1 MVTPYDPDAW
11 DSMLARFNLTIGFP
25 TLSTSMRRG
34 FSVGN
39 PPPFLSSF
47 TPQNHPSALA
57 NPGVIDNYI
66 LDELSSSRISGPYS
80 THVVEHIL
88 GHFYSCPLGLV
99 PKSGESGKWRIIRD
113 LSKKD
118 THGISVNDRLDPDD
132 FPTEWGSARVMEQ
145 MVSGLQAFLSFSA
158 RWAVRCTFISCPLG
172 RALHVLFVPAGLRA
186 AHVSVMPAGLRAA
199 PFSWPAG
206 LRAAHVSVM
215 PAGLRAAPFS
225 LPAGP
230 RAALFVRRNAPHWLH
245 DTYAYRSG
253 PMLQVAEAPEG
264 AQGASSDVAKAY
276 RTIPI
281 LPEHKRL
288 IVFRHR
294 DGFYIDHTLPFGLST
309 AAGMHGH
316 VADATVALLRANGMP
331 TIKWVDDKSHR
342 RDPTSRNSDGT
353 FNYAFDLDDIH
364 QFLAPLRIPWQL
376 DKCEQFS
383 DTTRFVGFEWDYRRK
398 RVTLPESKRQKHLA
412 KVLDFLSHR
421 QVSLGQVESLAGSL
435 LHISFVARA
444 GRSYLPALHA
454 FATQFVNPHAVR
466 YPPPRVTNDVR
477 WWQATLELPDISRSI
492 LAPGPALDPGIWVD
506 ASEEFGIGIVIGDCY
521 DAWQT
526 RLGWKKDGRDI
537 GWLETLA
544 LEFALRAAAEHGL
557 QDAML
562 VIRGDNTGAR
572 GALLKGRGR
581 NVHTNYA
588 IRRIE
593 LVQQLHNLEVC
604 PVWVESA
611 ANLADGVSR
620 GVFPLHLSRYCCSF
634 AMPLE
639 LEEFLEHV

>member
-11 DSMLARFNLTIGFP
+11 DSMLARFNLTIRFP

-39 PPPFLSSF
+39 PAPFLTSF

-57 NPGVIDNYI
+57 NPGVIDSYI
-66 LDELSSSRISGPYS
+66 LDELSSGRISGP
-80 THVVEHIL
+80 
-88 GHFYSCPLGLV
+88 
-99 PKSGESGKWRIIRD
+99 
-113 LSKKD
+113 
-118 THGISVNDRLDPDD
+118 
-132 FPTEWGSARVMEQ
+132 
-145 MVSGLQAFLSFSA
+145 FS
-158 RWAVRCTFISCPLG
+158 
-172 RALHVLFVPAGLRA
+172 
-186 AHVSVMPAGLRAA
+186 
-199 PFSWPAG
+199 
-206 LRAAHVSVM
+206 
-215 PAGLRAAPFS
+215 
-225 LPAGP
+225 
-230 RAALFVRRNAPHWLH
+230 ALFVRRNAPHWLH
-245 DTYAYRSG
+245 DAYAYCSG

-294 DGFYIDHTLPFGLST
+294 DGFYIDHALPFGLST

-342 RDPTSRNSDGT
+342 RDPTSRISDGT

-364 QFLAPLRIPWQL
+364 QFLAPLQIPWQL

-398 RVTLPESKRQKHLA
+398 CVTLPESKHQKHLA

-435 LHISFVARA
+435 LHIAFIARA

-454 FATQFVNPHAVR
+454 FATQFANPHAIR

-477 WWQATLELPDISRSI
+477 WWKATLELPDISRSI
-492 LAPGPALDPGIWVD
+492 LAPGPALDLDIWVD
-506 ASEEFGIGIVIGDCY
+506 ASEDFGIGIIIDGCY

-526 RLGWKKDGRDI
+526 RRGWKSDGRDI

-544 LEFALRAAAEHGL
+544 LEFALRAAVERGHH
-557 QDAML
+557 DAVL
-562 VIRGDNTGAR
+562 VVRGDNTGAR

-581 NVHTNYA
+581 NAHTNYA
-588 IRRIE
+588 IRRVE
-593 LVQQLHNLEVC
+593 LVQQLNNLEIH
-604 PVWVESA
+604 PIWVESA

-620 GVFPLHLSRYCCSF
+620 GFFPSHLSRYRCNF
-634 AMPLE
+634 AMPFE
-639 LEEFLEHV
+639 LDGFLKHV